1 MKRMVLA
8 LLLVVVMIGPLFAGG
23 QEEKK
28 PATLTK
34 LTVISP
40 RGSLEVMDDYLLWVA
55 LDMGYFK
62 DQGLDIDMEP
72 GPMDGFACT
81 KFVDQN
87 KADIGYPSPGI
98 LTASVDTGMNVIMVY
113 ELDDGPGV
121 RFRRAEGQPHP
132 DGKGPGGQDH
142 LRG

>member
-72 GPMDGFACT
+72 GPT
-81 KFVDQN
+81 
-87 KADIGYPSPGI
+87 
-98 LTASVDTGMNVIMVY
+98 TALPARSSSTRTR
-113 ELDDGPGV
+113 PTSAT
-121 RFRRAEGQPHP
+121 RHRAS
-132 DGKGPGGQDH
+132 
-142 LRG
+142 